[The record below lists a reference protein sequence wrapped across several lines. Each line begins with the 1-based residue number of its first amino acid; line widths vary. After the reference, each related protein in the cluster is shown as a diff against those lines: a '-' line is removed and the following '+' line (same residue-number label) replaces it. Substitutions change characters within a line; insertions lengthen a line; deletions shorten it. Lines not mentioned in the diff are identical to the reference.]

1 MPADTTPQLI
11 TQYAYAKRRGC
22 THRAVQKAIES
33 GRLVKALH
41 RQGDKLL
48 VDPVVADTEWA
59 QNTDTSKP
67 SNTVAPRKSD
77 PAQAVAAKPSRAQ
90 PSALAA
96 QAAAAAAP
104 HPSKA
109 PAGSETKGTT
119 PSGSHATGEGE
130 VEGRHISESRAVRE
144 AYLAE
149 LAKLEYLEAAGK
161 LIDAEEA
168 RRLVFKAAREAR
180 NALKALPDT
189 ITDKLFTAPD
199 IHTCRRIL
207 DDAVNKICAA
217 LFEAAGKATGGPPDG
232 GRDE

>member
-1 MPADTTPQLI
+1 MPAQAPSADLI

-41 RQGDKLL
+41 RVGDKLM
-48 VDPVVADTEWA
+48 VDPVKADAEWA

-67 SNTVAPRKSD
+67 SNTVAPHSKDAKAASAK
-77 PAQAVAAKPSRAQ
+77 PAPASPPALVALPPPAAKR
-90 PSALAA
+90 SATP
-96 QAAAAAAP
+96 AAA
-104 HPSKA
+104 HDD
-109 PAGSETKGTT
+109 GDF
-119 PSGSHATGEGE
+119 
-130 VEGRHISESRAVRE
+130 EGRHISESRSVRE

-189 ITDKLFTAPD
+189 ITDKVFTAPD
-199 IHTCRRIL
+199 IHTARRVL
-207 DDAVNKICAA
+207 DEAVNKICAQ
-217 LFEAAGKATGGPPDG
+217 LFAGAGKATGEPPDG
-232 GRDE
+232 AGAASE

>member
-1 MPADTTPQLI
+1 MPAQAPSVDLI
-11 TQYAYAKRRGC
+11 TQYAYSRRRGC

-48 VDPVVADTEWA
+48 VDPVMADKEWA
-59 QNTDTSKP
+59 ANTDTSKP
-67 SNTVAPRKSD
+67 SNTVAPHASSKAAS
-77 PAQAVAAKPSRAQ
+77 AKPAPPS
-90 PSALAA
+90 PSALVAPPPPAA
-96 QAAAAAAP
+96 KRSAAPAAAP
-104 HPSKA
+104 D
-109 PAGSETKGTT
+109 
-119 PSGSHATGEGE
+119 EGDF
-130 VEGRHISESRAVRE
+130 EGRHISESRSVRE

-189 ITDKLFTAPD
+189 ITDKVFTAPD
-199 IHTCRRIL
+199 IHTARRVL
-207 DDAVNKICAA
+207 DEAVNKICAQ
-217 LFEAAGKATGGPPDG
+217 LFAGAGKATGEPPEG
-232 GRDE
+232 EGAPGE